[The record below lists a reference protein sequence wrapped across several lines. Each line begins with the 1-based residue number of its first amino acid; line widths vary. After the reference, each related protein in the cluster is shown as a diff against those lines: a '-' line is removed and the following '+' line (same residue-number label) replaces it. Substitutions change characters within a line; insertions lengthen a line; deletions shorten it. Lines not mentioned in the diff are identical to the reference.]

1 MKLTIICAAITLL
14 ASVSIGQT
22 TFKGVIT
29 DKETKDALP
38 YANLILKRQQLGTT
52 TNSMGEYQFKIDDLN
67 DTLVIHYLGYES
79 YKIALS
85 ELKPEAK
92 LKMIPSGIELS
103 EVVVRPKPPT
113 YYIKQAVLRK
123 EENYATSD
131 FNTLGYY
138 RQAVTENGNPLHFKE
153 SFIKTYYNMS
163 PDSNEKNQH
172 QILLYSEPEVISEMQ
187 FMKEKI
193 EKSEKKAKKKAEK
206 KGEEYEEESTKEM
219 IASSFSGPE
228 TVIRKDWMDDE
239 DSYLDSNLFKKYN
252 YHFGKPTTYG
262 GKKVMVIHFETKRKV
277 DHTRQKGTLY
287 LEENSMALVK
297 LDLEGEFVIP
307 VIAKPIL
314 FALGLGIENP
324 TFVHH
329 ANYTERNE
337 KWYPQFVDMR
347 IHMNMIEKHLFKKN
361 EESKFYLELLY
372 NVNELELDNVQRIPE
387 DKRYNSKEPMKEQVH
402 QDPQI
407 TWSQVNK
414 IR

>member
-1 MKLTIICAAITLL
+1 MKLTIICVAITLL

-22 TFKGVIT
+22 TFKGIIS

-52 TNSMGEYQFKIDDLN
+52 TNSVGEYQFKIDDLN

-103 EVVVRPKPPT
+103 EVVIRPKPPT

-193 EKSEKKAKKKAEK
+193 EKNEKKAKKKAEK
-206 KGEEYEEESTKEM
+206 KVKSTKK
-219 IASSFSGPE
+219 S
-228 TVIRKDWMDDE
+228 
-239 DSYLDSNLFKKYN
+239 LQKK
-252 YHFGKPTTYG
+252 
-262 GKKVMVIHFETKRKV
+262 
-277 DHTRQKGTLY
+277 
-287 LEENSMALVK
+287 
-297 LDLEGEFVIP
+297 
-307 VIAKPIL
+307 
-314 FALGLGIENP
+314 
-324 TFVHH
+324 
-329 ANYTERNE
+329 
-337 KWYPQFVDMR
+337 
-347 IHMNMIEKHLFKKN
+347 
-361 EESKFYLELLY
+361 
-372 NVNELELDNVQRIPE
+372 
-387 DKRYNSKEPMKEQVH
+387 
-402 QDPQI
+402 
-407 TWSQVNK
+407 
-414 IR
+414 